1 MNLSANYKKI
11 LGRSVLCL
19 GVVTLLGSACAP
31 NPHEH
36 PDLVVNIEAVNAA
49 TAKAEAAAKAAGDS
63 AAGADAAAKRA
74 EAAADKA
81 GEAAARAE
89 AAAERAEKAADKAE
103 AAFEKSM
110 TK

>member
-1 MNLSANYKKI
+1 MNFSANYKKI
-11 LGRSVLCL
+11 FGRSVLCL
-19 GVVTLLGSACAP
+19 GVVTLLGSGCAP
-31 NPHEH
+31 TPHEH
-36 PDLVVNIEAVNAA
+36 PDLKVDVQAVNAA
-49 TAKAEAAAKAAGDS
+49 TAKAEAAAKNAGDS
-63 AAGADAAAKRA
+63 AGAADAAAKRA

-81 GEAAARAE
+81 GDAAARAE

>member
-1 MNLSANYKKI
+1 MNFSADCKKI

-19 GVVTLLGSACAP
+19 GVVTLLGSGCAP
-31 NPHEH
+31 TPHEH
-36 PDLVVNIEAVNAA
+36 PDLVVNVEAVNSA
-49 TAKAEAAAKAAGDS
+49 TAKAEAAAKGAGDS

-74 EAAADKA
+74 EAAAAKA

-110 TK
+110 QK